1 MKSALANAVGGSALM
16 QENAALLAEIDALR
30 SKIVELEQLADTDTL
45 TPLANRR
52 AFLRELERAIRLV
65 GRHETQ
71 CALVYMDLDG
81 LKRINDDYGHLAGDA
96 ALVHVS
102 NRLVGAFRS
111 TDLAARVA
119 GDEFAL
125 ILDQASQDDAR
136 QRVEA
141 MVARLSDDVVNLGSA
156 RVKLKLS
163 WGLTM
168 IRADDTV
175 DSAIG
180 RADAAMYMA
189 KADQRSER

>member
-1 MKSALANAVGGSALM
+1 M

-52 AFLRELERAIRLV
+52 AFLRALERAIRLV
-65 GRHETQ
+65 GRHEMQ

-81 LKRINDDYGHLAGDA
+81 LKRINDEFGHLAGDA
-96 ALVHVS
+96 ALLHVS
-102 NRLVGAFRS
+102 TRLVGAFRS

-141 MVARLSDDVVNLGSA
+141 LVARLSDDVVNLGSA

>member
-1 MKSALANAVGGSALM
+1 M

-30 SKIVELEQLADTDTL
+30 AKIVELEQLADTDTL

-52 AFLRELERAIRLV
+52 AFLRALERSIRLV

-96 ALVHVS
+96 ALLHLS
-102 NRLVGAFRS
+102 NRLASAFRS

-141 MVARLSDDVVNLGSA
+141 LVARLSDDVVNLGSA

>member
-1 MKSALANAVGGSALM
+1 MNQIIQFLVTELNRSADLIVKNNGTVLRVGKTYHARFIVRMMFVTMAAATVVARFLAVCH
-16 QENAALLAEIDALR
+16 LL
-30 SKIVELEQLADTDTL
+30 
-45 TPLANRR
+45 
-52 AFLRELERAIRLV
+52 
-65 GRHETQ
+65 
-71 CALVYMDLDG
+71 
-81 LKRINDDYGHLAGDA
+81 
-96 ALVHVS
+96 
-102 NRLVGAFRS
+102 
-111 TDLAARVA
+111 
-119 GDEFAL
+119 FA
-125 ILDQASQDDAR
+125 

-141 MVARLSDDVVNLGSA
+141 LVARLSDDVVNLGSA

>member
-1 MKSALANAVGGSALM
+1 MYDYIIVGAGSAGC
-16 QENAALLAEIDALR
+16 
-30 SKIVELEQLADTDTL
+30 V
-45 TPLANRR
+45 LANRLT
-52 AFLRELERAIRLV
+52 A
-65 GRHETQ
+65 
-71 CALVYMDLDG
+71 
-81 LKRINDDYGHLAGDA
+81 
-96 ALVHVS
+96 
-102 NRLVGAFRS
+102 AFRS

-125 ILDQASQDDAR
+125 ILDQASQNDAR
-136 QRVEA
+136 LRVEA
-141 MVARLSDDVVNLGSA
+141 LVASLADDVVNLGSA
-156 RVKLKLS
+156 RVRLKLS

>member
-1 MKSALANAVGGSALM
+1 MGGNSLV

-30 SKIVELEQLADTDTL
+30 LKIVELEQLADTDTL

-52 AFLRELERAIRLV
+52 AFLRALERSIRLV

-81 LKRINDDYGHLAGDA
+81 LKKINDDHGHLAGDA
-96 ALVHVS
+96 AILHLA
-102 NRLVGAFRS
+102 NRLTAAFRS

-125 ILDQASQDDAR
+125 ILDQASQNDAR
-136 QRVEA
+136 LRVEA
-141 MVARLSDDVVNLGSA
+141 LVASLADDVVNLGSA
-156 RVKLKLS
+156 RVRLKLS